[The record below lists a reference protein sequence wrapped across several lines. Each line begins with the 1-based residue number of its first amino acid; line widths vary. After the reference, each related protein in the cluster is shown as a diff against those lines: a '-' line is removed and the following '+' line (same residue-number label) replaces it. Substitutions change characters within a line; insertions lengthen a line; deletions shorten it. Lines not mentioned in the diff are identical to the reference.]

1 MELTFDGKI
10 IYWRGPAPYYFI
22 RVPDDQSAEIKAV
35 ANRVTYGWGV
45 IPARVTIGETE
56 FTTSLFPRQGGYLV
70 PVRDQVRKAENLD
83 LDDEVTLRLAIG
95 R

>member
-1 MELTFDGKI
+1 MEFTFDGKI

-35 ANRVTYGWGV
+35 ANHVTYGWGV

-56 FTTSLFPRQGGYLV
+56 FTTSLFPKQGSYLV
-70 PVRDQVRKAENLD
+70 PIRDKVRKAENLD